1 MGSRLD
7 WISEGEYII
16 YEFGRIQILA
26 KPKNRRPSIPSIC
39 LWKTKKKKTSQRP
52 KRNLPKS
59 FPSLH
64 PRKPKSNLLVLRKQN
79 HFKILF
85 WNSPL
90 QNTTI
95 MYASHASPISSPP
108 LSRYPLPMAVLFL
121 SQDDNKENIPPFSPK
136 QATLITK
143 SKSPLPTGNKRRV
156 RRPLE
161 DITTLFNPEIYSTSA
176 LDNRIYIFHSLPSA
190 CKVRSGK
197 RRAEDGVYP
206 TCKKTTQ
213 LLHSSKNF
221 R

>member
-1 MGSRLD
+1 M
-7 WISEGEYII
+7 
-16 YEFGRIQILA
+16 
-26 KPKNRRPSIPSIC
+26 P
-39 LWKTKKKKTSQRP
+39 
-52 KRNLPKS
+52 
-59 FPSLH
+59 
-64 PRKPKSNLLVLRKQN
+64 
-79 HFKILF
+79 
-85 WNSPL
+85 
-90 QNTTI
+90 
-95 MYASHASPISSPP
+95 SHASPISSPP

-161 DITTLFNPEIYSTSA
+161 DITTLFNLEIYSTSA

>member
-1 MGSRLD
+1 MKNQKEKN
-7 WISEGEYII
+7 IPKAKTK
-16 YEFGRIQILA
+16 LA
-26 KPKNRRPSIPSIC
+26 KKFPLPPSTKAKIKFTSSP
-39 LWKTKKKKTSQRP
+39 KTK
-52 KRNLPKS
+52 
-59 FPSLH
+59 
-64 PRKPKSNLLVLRKQN
+64 
-79 HFKILF
+79 
-85 WNSPL
+85 PL
-90 QNTTI
+90 QNFVLKFPPSKI
-95 MYASHASPISSPP
+95 PPLCMPSPASPLSSPP

-121 SQDDNKENIPPFSPK
+121 SQDDNKENIPPFFPK

-143 SKSPLPTGNKRRV
+143 SKSPLPTSNKRRV

-161 DITTLFNPEIYSTSA
+161 DITTLFNREIYSTSA

>member
-1 MGSRLD
+1 MSLEESKFWQSPKIRDPLFPP
-7 WISEGEYII
+7 SV
-16 YEFGRIQILA
+16 YE
-26 KPKNRRPSIPSIC
+26 KPK
-39 LWKTKKKKTSQRP
+39 KKNTSQRP

-59 FPSLH
+59 FSSLH
-64 PRKPKSNLLVLRKQN
+64 LRKPKSK
-79 HFKILF
+79 FTISPKTK
-85 WNSPL
+85 PL
-90 QNTTI
+90 QNFVLKFPPSKI
-95 MYASHASPISSPP
+95 PPLCMPSPASPLSSPP